1 MDQNTLNKV
10 KVAGIVLNW
19 IEELAPKMYPYVE
32 FIKNEDET
40 EGKYR
45 IAELKGE
52 GQEIHEIMER
62 KYLKWYA
69 CVLELL
75 QEYYPEKVG
84 EFTAAYENALPYV
97 TLECKPKLPN
107 SCKMQFEFFKYL
119 TAQKTILS
127 HLFARISSME
137 ITEREPEDK
146 QATEVRKTPIRI
158 PVEMKGAIF
167 EQAVKPV
174 LDEEIL
180 KIMERLAKNNNAT
193 PMVADVFE
201 EILACDASDIEKVNC
216 GCERLRQ
223 MCGDD
228 EPCNETLK
236 QLEPIFNIIS
246 RL

>member
-1 MDQNTLNKV
+1 MDQKTLNKV

-32 FIKNEDET
+32 FIKNEDES

-45 IAELKGE
+45 IAELNGE

-75 QEYYPEKVG
+75 QEYYPEKVE
-84 EFTAAYENALPYV
+84 EFTAAYENVLPYV

-107 SCKMQFEFFKYL
+107 SCKMQFEFSKYL

-137 ITEREPEDK
+137 ITESEPEEK
-146 QATEVRKTPIRI
+146 EATEVRNVFIKV
-158 PVEMKGAIF
+158 PVEIRGAIF
-167 EQAVKPV
+167 EQAIKPV

-180 KIMERLAKNNNAT
+180 KIIEKAGHNEGTTSRIENL
-193 PMVADVFE
+193 FE
-201 EILACDASDIEKVNC
+201 EIISSDTSDLEKIKAT
-216 GCERLRQ
+216 CESLQ
-223 MCGDD
+223 QICQENGSYT
-228 EPCNETLK
+228 ESLN
-236 QLEPIFNIIS
+236 QLEPVFKIIS